1 MEKVANL
8 LDVDEF
14 HLFDPDGTLYGGS
27 QPKYFGLN
35 FRSGEQMQFFLPM
48 LSDRSLE
55 LCQDITPNTAEQKLM
70 QYAAVWREDG
80 EGIVQIGMTP
90 GRVLEAKKK
99 NELSY
104 IFSLLTAVQRSGHL
118 CDRR

>member
-1 MEKVANL
+1 MNFTYSIQTEPSTAA
-8 LDVDEF
+8 
-14 HLFDPDGTLYGGS
+14 HS
-27 QPKYFGLN
+27 RKYFGLN

-90 GRVLEAKKK
+90 AGSSRPRRKT
-99 NELSY
+99 S
-104 IFSLLTAVQRSGHL
+104 FLTFFR
-118 CDRR
+118 C